1 MTFCLHLHAI
11 KCVNSYMY
19 YAKLKSCGIYIV
31 EDSIGRV
38 EF

>member
-1 MTFCLHLHAI
+1 MIFCLYFYVI

-19 YAKLKSCGIYIV
+19 YVKLKLCGIYIV
-31 EDSIGRV
+31 EDSIGCV